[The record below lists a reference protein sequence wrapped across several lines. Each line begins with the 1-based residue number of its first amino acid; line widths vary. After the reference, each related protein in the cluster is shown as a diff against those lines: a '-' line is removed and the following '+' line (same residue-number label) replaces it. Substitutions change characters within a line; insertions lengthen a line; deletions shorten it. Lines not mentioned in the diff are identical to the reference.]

1 MKKIVLAAIATASIG
16 LASAG
21 EVTKSLNRDY
31 WTNVKGAEANDLIK
45 SETYKGKPTGS
56 DELKAGFKAVSWKD
70 GKTDQRWAMRFGE
83 KIYGYLVAPTTGTYT
98 FALSNDDAA
107 ELFLSSDAM
116 PENKNSILKNRISPY
131 GKWSK
136 SSKPVQLEAGKA
148 YYVELIHKEN
158 SGNTYS
164 LVGWKT
170 PGASKVELIPADVL
184 SSFKGGVPTK

>member
-1 MKKIVLAAIATASIG
+1 MKKIVLAAVATASIG

-21 EVTKSLNRDY
+21 GVTKSLNRDY
-31 WTNVKGAEANDLIK
+31 WTGIKGVDASDLLK
-45 SETYKGKPTGS
+45 SEAYKGEPTGS

-70 GKTDQRWAMRFGE
+70 GKTDQRWAATFGE

-98 FALSNDDAA
+98 FALSNDDGA
-107 ELFLSSDAM
+107 ELFLSSDAT
-116 PENKNSILKNRISPY
+116 PENKKSILKHRISPY

-136 SSKPVQLEAGKA
+136 NSPPIQLEAGKA

-170 PGASKVELIPADVL
+170 PGGDKVELIPADVL
-184 SSFKGGVPTK
+184 SSFKAGVPTK